1 MVNLA
6 EIDTNAKETV
16 YVDEEGNLY
25 AHSPTSDGLFHLS
38 PRDYSGKLSEKKGKM
53 KKLGDFH
60 LCY

>member
-1 MVNLA
+1 M
-6 EIDTNAKETV
+6 IDFSKVDMDAKEAV
-16 YVDEEGNLY
+16 YVDEKGNLY
-25 AHSPTSDGLFHLS
+25 SYSPESDGLFHLS